1 MRDADYP
8 YEMLYEI
15 TVVRSIGAA
24 LVGFEKLFDALDG
37 FTN

>member
-8 YEMLYEI
+8 YEMLSEI

-24 LVGFEKLFDALDG
+24 LVGFEKLFEALYDW
-37 FTN
+37 TN